1 MENLRRHFS
10 KKKKDTYCV
19 IGRVKHNGYC
29 KKHPKHH
36 QSPGVCSLC
45 LREKLS
51 QLSSSFNSR
60 RRISSICSSSSS
72 SMSSSYY
79 SSASASSCAS
89 PMQCFCFTTTEGK
102 ITSSS
107 NSVSIFLLSSGNNG
121 IIKGRCRSLDIVPR
135 KRDCEG
141 GGVDHHGH
149 SMSAYKSGFWF
160 NLLHPRSKRMKE
172 KYYREDTK
180 QLIKFRSKFLYQQP
194 AGEYA
199 RTDGGHTSLQLPCA

>member
-1 MENLRRHFS
+1 METLRRHFS
-10 KKKKDTYCV
+10 KKKKYTYCV

-51 QLSSSFNSR
+51 QLSSSSSDSH

-72 SMSSSYY
+72 SLSSSSCY
-79 SSASASSCAS
+79 SSASASSSCAS

-102 ITSSS
+102 SSS
-107 NSVSIFLLSSGNNG
+107 SSVSIFLLSGNDG
-121 IIKGRCRSLDIVPR
+121 IIKGRCRPLDIVPR
-135 KRDCEG
+135 RRDCEG

-149 SMSAYKSGFWF
+149 DKSANKSGFWF
-160 NLLHPRSKRMKE
+160 KLLHPKSKRMKE
-172 KYYREDTK
+172 CYREDNK
-180 QLIKFRSKFLYQQP
+180 QLVRAMSIEIRETM
-194 AGEYA
+194 A
-199 RTDGGHTSLQLPCA
+199 